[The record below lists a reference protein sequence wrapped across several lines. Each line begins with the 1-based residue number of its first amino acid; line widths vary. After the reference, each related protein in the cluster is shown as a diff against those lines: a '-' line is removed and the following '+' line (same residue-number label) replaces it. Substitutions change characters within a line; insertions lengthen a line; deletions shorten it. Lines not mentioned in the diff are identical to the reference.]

1 MAILLVTYDLSR
13 PGSDRRG
20 LLETIHSY
28 AWAQLSESSYALKTE
43 QTPQQVFDTLRPFLD
58 PNDNLYVINLKR
70 PYAGFGPGDVNTWLD
85 DKLPFQ

>member
-13 PGSDRRG
+13 PCGDRRE
-20 LLETIHSY
+20 LLRTIHGY

-58 PNDNLYVINLKR
+58 KNDNLYVINLKR
-70 PYAGFGPGDVNTWLD
+70 PYAGFGPSDVNTWLD
-85 DKLPFQ
+85 EKLPF